1 MTRSRKRANRGTRD
15 LVRLLRDANIAPEE
29 MPDEAYDWI
38 DEFDQEA
45 ERVRVP
51 RRREE
56 ETR

>member
-1 MTRSRKRANRGTRD
+1 MKSRKRANRGTRD
-15 LVRLLRDANIAPEE
+15 LVRLLRDGNTAPEE

-56 ETR
+56 EMR